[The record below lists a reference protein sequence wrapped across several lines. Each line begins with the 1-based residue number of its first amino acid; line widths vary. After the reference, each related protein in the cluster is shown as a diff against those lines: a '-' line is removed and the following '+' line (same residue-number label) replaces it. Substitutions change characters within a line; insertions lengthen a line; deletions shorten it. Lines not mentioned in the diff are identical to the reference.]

1 MLWEWIQWCIVQAI
15 MMWLPNAE
23 MKLMSMSLIA
33 TNPRS
38 VRIQIEEFKVH
49 THIFLTPFVFW
60 LSSVMSVFLVCVIIS
75 QNIGLY
81 IARDD
86 WHRSIVWNS
95 LWAFILAIS
104 IYVVTLVWAGFPNC
118 YLWDLLLLLFALFN
132 IQVHQCIRSAVPSH
146 VYCFMLHMIYKT
158 VWHSY
163 HQAHLNGCYL
173 GKTGLDGNQCRFFCR
188 LDALPVTSQT
198 ASDLRSPQYNMSFI
212 WHPYGMWHVG
222 VPGADVQV
230 AVGHAQFESVHCW
243 TEADVTSGH
252 CVRCHW
258 ECRRA

>member
-1 MLWEWIQWCIVQAI
+1 
-15 MMWLPNAE
+15 MWSPWSGLDFQ
-23 MKLMSMSLIA
+23 IA
-33 TNPRS
+33 TYETCYCCYLLYLISKYTN
-38 VRIQIEEFKVH
+38 VYVLQFQ
-49 THIFLTPFVFW
+49 
-60 LSSVMSVFLVCVIIS
+60 VM
-75 QNIGLY
+75 Y
-81 IARDD
+81 IA
-86 WHRSIVWNS
+86 SC
-95 LWAFILAIS
+95 FI
-104 IYVVTLVWAGFPNC
+104 WF
-118 YLWDLLLLLFALFN
+118 
-132 IQVHQCIRSAVPSH
+132 IRQFDILITPVQ
-146 VYCFMLHMIYKT
+146 Y
-158 VWHSY
+158 
-163 HQAHLNGCYL
+163 
-173 GKTGLDGNQCRFFCR
+173 GNQCRFFCR